1 MANTIRMDLNN
12 WTYADF
18 YAANAAIKDGDQRK
32 AMELVHK
39 LLIGWDYPV
48 PLADENAMARL
59 SVADSAEVVR
69 TAFTRLGT
77 FLEDL
82 DVSDVKVDLK
92 PWSTET
98 YWTFDEARRM
108 GRVAKAER
116 MVREV
121 VEWDK
126 LPDDPDE
133 PFSFVVGA
141 TVFKA
146 VNDKY
151 TRIIQGKN

>member
-1 MANTIRMDLNN
+1 MANTIRMDLGN

-18 YAANAAIKDGDQRK
+18 YAANAAIKEGDQRK

-48 PLADENAMARL
+48 PLADENAMAKL
-59 SVADSAEVVR
+59 PVADSAEVVR
-69 TAFTRLGT
+69 TAFTRLGA

-82 DVSDVKVDLK
+82 DVSEVKVDLK

-98 YWTFDEARRM
+98 YWAFDEARRQ

-126 LPDDPDE
+126 MPTDPDE